1 MLEKIIN
8 YLENQM
14 SDEERA
20 DFEQQLATDKQ
31 LRQETELMKDTLLG
45 IELFGDDTLRNKL
58 VNIENG
64 LEQKGFFRS
73 EAIIKPMAASYF
85 PKIYWAAA
93 ASFLGVFF
101 CAWYFWQK
109 PKNATDF
116 VAPTPV
122 LIQPIQKDT
131 AITSPISTEIVGK
144 TTLKK
149 ETQTPKIAQAIDLSE
164 KEMQAKYAK
173 YLAIAEENYST
184 TASAV
189 FSTERSTDETPEKII
204 IDSVFQLLKQKK
216 YQNATFLLENAA
228 FSSKYDAKIKILKAH
243 TYFLAKKYPNA
254 LTYFK
259 ALADNGKSIYTEEAE
274 YHLLLCYLA
283 DYQHFKNNFNSLSSK
298 ILSDKE
304 HAFHESTQRVISQI
318 K

>member
-1 MLEKIIN
+1 
-8 YLENQM
+8 M

-20 DFEQQLATDKQ
+20 DFEKQLAADEQ

-45 IELFGDDTLRNKL
+45 IELYGDDALRNKL

-73 EAIIKPMAASYF
+73 EAIIKPIAASYF
-85 PKIYWAAA
+85 PKIYWAMA
-93 ASFLGVFF
+93 ASFIAILF
-101 CAWYFWQK
+101 CAWYFWQT
-109 PKNATDF
+109 PKNANEI

-131 AITSPISTEIVGK
+131 AITSPISTEIVEK

-173 YLAIAEENYST
+173 YLAVAEENYST
-184 TASAV
+184 TQSAV
-189 FSTERSTDETPEKII
+189 LSTERSSDEALGKII

-228 FSSKYDAKIKILKAH
+228 FSSKYDAKIKILKGH
-243 TYFLAKKYPNA
+243 TYFLAKKYTNA

-259 ALADNGKSIYTEEAE
+259 ALADSEKSIYTEDAE

-283 DYQHFKNNFNSLSSK
+283 DYQHFKNNFDNLSSK

-304 HAFHESTQRVISQI
+304 HAFYENTQRVISQI